1 MKHMLLIFSSPGNP
15 HVSGDQRRGLKRRS
29 GHPLIAAIS
38 ADPLSSAHSKR
49 RPGSQQRDQTLS
61 GGCPNRSHR
70 TVQPQYSRTSCR
82 TSVE

>member
-1 MKHMLLIFSSPGNP
+1 MLLIFSSPGNP

-49 RPGSQQRDQTLS
+49 RPGSQQRD
-61 GGCPNRSHR
+61 
-70 TVQPQYSRTSCR
+70 
-82 TSVE
+82 